1 MDVFNFKDSCKFPFS
16 TEIFRIEAIT
26 IIPSGRDICKRA
38 VSFVPGPS
46 QIASKT
52 KVYRRT
58 CIRSETEP
66 SSEAATARFSASPS
80 PRPVYFRSRK
90 LHPISYPPSPFH
102 SPRFISSSDPVPS
115 RCCLCFPAAN
125 LETRIC
131 IILDFGNFGNDRG
144 ITESCACGLWSY

>member
-1 MDVFNFKDSCKFPFS
+1 MQVPIQHRNFPHWSNHDYSQWTRYLQASCFFCPRSFS
-16 TEIFRIEAIT
+16 NCLENKSVSQNLYQIRN
-26 IIPSGRDICKRA
+26 RA
-38 VSFVPGPS
+38 VFRGSN
-46 QIASKT
+46 
-52 KVYRRT
+52 
-58 CIRSETEP
+58 
-66 SSEAATARFSASPS
+66 SSLFRVSS

-115 RCCLCFPAAN
+115 PCCLCFPAAN